1 MADGFILLRLHFAIN
16 KDAPAPWSAL
26 YIHTRIEDSVNMKV
40 IGLAQEL
47 RELSIRD
54 GADLF
59 GVADADCFLE
69 QTYRGNKPQDFMEN
83 VRSVVIVAVAIPSG
97 AVDPLPK
104 GRAEYTNTLMAAT
117 VTLRSMSFRIARR
130 LEKRGFKASI
140 VPNEGSEFGYWY
152 ADKRTLMADL
162 SVKWAAYHAGLGNYG
177 INHLLITPE
186 YGPRVRLTAILTD
199 AVMEHGTAIM
209 PLINEKCLTCQR
221 CLRVCPVQA
230 LHANGEID
238 KHKCADYMFTQLGGM
253 RCGLCLK
260 ACPV

>member
-1 MADGFILLRLHFAIN
+1 MLMDMEI
-16 KDAPAPWSAL
+16 AL
-26 YIHTRIEDSVNMKV
+26 S
-40 IGLAQEL
+40 QEL
-47 RELSIRD
+47 RELSMRE

-59 GVADADCFLE
+59 GIADADCFLDRVY
-69 QTYRGNKPQDFMEN
+69 QGNKPQDFMDG

-104 GRAEYTNTLMAAT
+104 GRPEYTNTLMAAT
-117 VTLRSMSFRIARR
+117 VTLRTMSFKLARH
-130 LEKRGFKASI
+130 LERKGFKASI

-152 ADKRTLMADL
+152 ADRKSLMADL

-186 YGPRVRLTAILTD
+186 YGPRVRLTAILTN
-199 AVMEHGTAIM
+199 AVLEHGKPAM
-209 PLINEKCLTCQR
+209 PLIHEKCKDCHR
-221 CLRVCPVQA
+221 CVAVCPVQA
-230 LHANGEID
+230 LHANGEIH
-238 KHKCADYMFTQLGGM
+238 KHKCGDYMFSQLGGM